1 MRCVSPETL
10 TGVWIE
16 DSEDGDF
23 ADEFVQAP
31 SFDGA
36 NPNHSVSALT
46 LGSGG
51 CIGASV
57 SIKRLLV
64 LICSAE
70 DCFGDG
76 HFDGCLSCSG
86 TVQHHIFLRSR
97 SGMPTPISLTP

>member
-1 MRCVSPETL
+1 M
-10 TGVWIE
+10 
-16 DSEDGDF
+16 
-23 ADEFVQAP
+23 QAP

-36 NPNHSVSALT
+36 NLNHSVSALT

-57 SIKRLLV
+57 SMKRLLV

>member
-57 SIKRLLV
+57 SMKRLLV

-86 TVQHHIFLRSR
+86 TV
-97 SGMPTPISLTP
+97 

>member
-1 MRCVSPETL
+1 MRCVFPETL

-16 DSEDGDF
+16 DFKDGDF
-23 ADEFVQAP
+23 ADKYVARP
-31 SFDGA
+31 FDGT
-36 NPNHSVSALT
+36 NPNYPVSALT

-57 SIKRLLV
+57 SMKRLLV

-76 HFDGCLSCSG
+76 HFDGCLPCSG
-86 TVQHHIFLRSR
+86 TVQHHVFLRSG
-97 SGMPTPISLTP
+97 SGRPTPISPTP